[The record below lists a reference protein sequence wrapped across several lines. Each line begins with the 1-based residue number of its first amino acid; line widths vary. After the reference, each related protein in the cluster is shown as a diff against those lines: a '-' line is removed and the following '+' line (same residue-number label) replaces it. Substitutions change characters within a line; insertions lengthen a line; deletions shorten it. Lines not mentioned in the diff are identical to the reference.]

1 MANKPIHLRMKA
13 KNPSG
18 RQAMWEAIRDHKN
31 GFTLTGLANSF
42 CDLKRETLR
51 TYLRALVKGGYVIKA
66 SEGNTKTPTV
76 FKLSKD
82 VGVNAPNVNP
92 QGELSTSGNGTQQ
105 MWRAM
110 RMLRDFSYLD
120 LVAAASTEET
130 PLAMWTVKTYVIALC
145 HAGYLRRVDKG
156 RYAFVAARFTGPR
169 APMIQRLKTVFDPN
183 LQRIVWQQEAKD
195 D

>member
-1 MANKPIHLRMKA
+1 
-13 KNPSG
+13 
-18 RQAMWEAIRDHKN
+18 MWEAIRVHKD
-31 GFTLTGLANSF
+31 GFTLTGLTNNF

-66 SEGNTKTPTV
+66 VEGDIKTPTV

-92 QGELSTSGNGTQQ
+92 KGELSTSGNGTQQ
-105 MWRAM
+105 MWRTM

-130 PLAMWTVKTYVIALC
+130 PLSVWTVKTYVIALC

-156 RYAFVAARFTGPR
+156 RYAFVSARFTGPR

>member
-18 RQAMWEAIRDHKN
+18 RQAMWEAIRAHKD

-105 MWRAM
+105 M
-110 RMLRDFSYLD
+110 
-120 LVAAASTEET
+120 
-130 PLAMWTVKTYVIALC
+130 
-145 HAGYLRRVDKG
+145 
-156 RYAFVAARFTGPR
+156 
-169 APMIQRLKTVFDPN
+169 
-183 LQRIVWQQEAKD
+183 
-195 D
+195 

>member
-18 RQAMWEAIRDHKN
+18 RQAMWEAIRAHKD

-42 CDLKRETLR
+42 CDLNAKTFR
-51 TYLRALVKGGYVIKA
+51 TYLQGLVKAGFVSMSDKERYQA
-66 SEGNTKTPTV
+66 AT
-76 FKLSKD
+76 FKLIRD
-82 VGVNAPNVNP
+82 VGVNAPKINRHGKNIE
-92 QGELSTSGNGTQQ
+92 QGNGTQQ
-105 MWRAM
+105 MWQAM

-130 PLAMWTVKTYVIALC
+130 PLSVWTVKTYVIALC

-156 RYAFVAARFTGPR
+156 RYAFIAARFTGPR

>member
-1 MANKPIHLRMKA
+1 
-13 KNPSG
+13 
-18 RQAMWEAIRDHKN
+18 
-31 GFTLTGLANSF
+31 
-42 CDLKRETLR
+42 
-51 TYLRALVKGGYVIKA
+51 
-66 SEGNTKTPTV
+66 
-76 FKLSKD
+76 
-82 VGVNAPNVNP
+82 
-92 QGELSTSGNGTQQ
+92 
-105 MWRAM
+105 M

-156 RYAFVAARFTGPR
+156 RYAFIAARFTGPR